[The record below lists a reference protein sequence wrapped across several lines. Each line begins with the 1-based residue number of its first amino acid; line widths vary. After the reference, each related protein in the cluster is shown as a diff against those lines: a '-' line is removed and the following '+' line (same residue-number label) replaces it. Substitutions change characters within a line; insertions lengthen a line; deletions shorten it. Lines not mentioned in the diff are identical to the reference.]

1 MQIYILIGAGSGFL
15 GGAMAGV
22 AAMSMYHQYKMYWSL
37 LQYHSLGEYHGYN
50 YGGHRGILL
59 GMVYK

>member
-1 MQIYILIGAGSGFL
+1 
-15 GGAMAGV
+15 MAGV

-59 GMVYK
+59 GMVTNKMSVTTILGHKHF